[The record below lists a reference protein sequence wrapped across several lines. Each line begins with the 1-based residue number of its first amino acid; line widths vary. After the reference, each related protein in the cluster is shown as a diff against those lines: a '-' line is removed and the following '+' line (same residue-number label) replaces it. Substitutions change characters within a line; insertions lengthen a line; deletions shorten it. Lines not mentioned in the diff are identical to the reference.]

1 VKVIDTREYKSRWS
15 IVFIDDECWRA
26 GIYVPE
32 NASPKEV
39 VVLEKHDRPELFI
52 LLDGEITLVLSE
64 DGVEVKEVRM
74 EQGKVYVVEEW
85 HNAYRPGNRPGRALV
100 IEAANIQTE
109 YLSIEP
115 LPPCRETG
123 DGF

>member
-1 VKVIDTREYKSRWS
+1 MKVIDAREYKGRWS
-15 IVFIDDECWRA
+15 IVFTDDECWRA

-32 NASPKEV
+32 NASLEEV

-115 LPPCRETG
+115 LSPCRETG